1 MFRVVI
7 VLCPTKVIKIVELCK
22 KKEGKVKGLVVY
34 KLPTHT
40 PPPSVSFLIIIY
52 IIYILLLVVV

>member
-22 KKEGKVKGLVVY
+22 KIERKVAGRIVAQ
-34 KLPTHT
+34 PFTHT
-40 PPPSVSFLIIIY
+40 LPLYTFS
-52 IIYILLLVVV
+52 